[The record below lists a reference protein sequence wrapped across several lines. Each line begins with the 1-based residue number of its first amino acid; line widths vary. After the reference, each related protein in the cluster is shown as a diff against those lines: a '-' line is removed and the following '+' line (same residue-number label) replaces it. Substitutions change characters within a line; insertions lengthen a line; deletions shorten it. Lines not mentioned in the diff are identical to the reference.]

1 MQALTATIDWF
12 RGPKTGG
19 AAISV
24 TGSSSS
30 DIRGKRQPARHIP
43 WRDGEQPG
51 VRLLPGSMICVTSNH
66 GPYGDADNDASGHVP
81 DGNAEDSSKA
91 HP

>member
-1 MQALTATIDWF
+1 M
-12 RGPKTGG
+12 
-19 AAISV
+19 
-24 TGSSSS
+24 
-30 DIRGKRQPARHIP
+30 
-43 WRDGEQPG
+43 
-51 VRLLPGSMICVTSNH
+51 RLLPGSMICVTSNH